1 MKRPCQ
7 NPSKNIAIFW
17 NMKAKWHFSLLMNVL
32 VYMLKYDQSIHQGK
46 IKKKKEHQHTRTS
59 NQQKYFQCKHALST
73 SHKNNNSN
81 AQKLFDRQAQCNSF
95 FLCGFVVCTIPPN
108 NPLPRELI
116 ISKKHLLSVAH
127 LSISLEQI

>member
-1 MKRPCQ
+1 MKRPCK
-7 NPSKNIAIFW
+7 NPSKNIAIFLEHE
-17 NMKAKWHFSLLMNVL
+17 KLAFIFSPLMNVL

-46 IKKKKEHQHTRTS
+46 IKKKKEHQHRTS

-73 SHKNNNSN
+73 SHKKNNSN

-95 FLCGFVVCTIPPN
+95 FLWLCSTIPPN